1 MGSGSRSA
9 SQSPWLFLYAIALLF
24 LSGSCSCRHPVPFK
38 VERQGKW
45 CWPQIYA
52 SFWEKQKASQSPAD
66 FHGRLIVVIPAPGV
80 GWDRG
85 CLRRARPVASQNRTK
100 ALPAETKDGEWV
112 LGRSVVVGVTKGFF
126 LSDLFPGYLGGSNIC
141 EMCNGTIFKMKTY
154 CFLA

>member
-1 MGSGSRSA
+1 MPLFGKSKRLPRAQQISTDVSSA
-9 SQSPWLFLYAIALLF
+9 RTVY
-24 LSGSCSCRHPVPFK
+24 
-38 VERQGKW
+38 
-45 CWPQIYA
+45 
-52 SFWEKQKASQSPAD
+52 
-66 FHGRLIVVIPAPGV
+66 VVIPAPGV